1 MADDDLASIAGLP
14 EELGI
19 DEELDKEA
27 QSLRIRTETRRYG
40 KAVTIVDG
48 FSTDVINL
56 DDLASKLKKQLATG
70 GTVESGKIELQGDH
84 TERVPDILREEGF
97 QLR

>member
-1 MADDDLASIAGLP
+1 MADDLADIAGLP

-27 QSLRIRTETRRYG
+27 QVLNVRLETRRYG

-48 FSTDVINL
+48 FATDVIDL
-56 DDLASKLKKQLATG
+56 DDLASKLKKKLATG
-70 GTVESGKIELQGDH
+70 GTVDGGRIELQGDH
-84 TERVPDILREEGF
+84 SDRVPDLLRDEGF
-97 QLR
+97 EIR

>member
-1 MADDDLASIAGLP
+1 VADDDLASIAGLP

-27 QSLRIRTETRRYG
+27 QQLNVRTDTRRYG

-48 FSTDVINL
+48 FSTDVIDL
-56 DDLASKLKKQLATG
+56 DDLASRLKKQLATG
-70 GTVESGKIELQGDH
+70 GTVEDGKIELQGDH
-84 TERVPDILREEGF
+84 TEQVPDILREEGF

>member
-1 MADDDLASIAGLP
+1 VADDDLASIAGLP

-27 QSLRIRTETRRYG
+27 QQLNVRTESRRYG

-48 FSTDVINL
+48 FSTDVIDL
-56 DDLASKLKKQLATG
+56 DDLASRLKKQLATG
-70 GTVESGKIELQGDH
+70 GTVEDGTIELQGDH
-84 TERVPDILREEGF
+84 TEQVPDILRDEGF

>member
-1 MADDDLASIAGLP
+1 MADDLANIAGLP

-27 QSLRIRTETRRYG
+27 QNLTVRTETRRYG

-48 FSTDVINL
+48 FATDVIDL
-56 DDLASKLKKQLATG
+56 DDLASQLKKQLATG
-70 GTVESGKIELQGDH
+70 GTVEGESIELQGDH
-84 TERVPDILREEGF
+84 TDRIPDILRDEGF

>member
-1 MADDDLASIAGLP
+1 VADDNLADIAGLP

-27 QSLRIRTETRRYG
+27 QQLEIRTESRRYG

-48 FSTDVINL
+48 FSTDVIDL
-56 DDLASKLKKQLATG
+56 DDLASKLKSQLATG
-70 GTVESGKIELQGDH
+70 GTVEDETIELQGDH
-84 TERVPDILREEGF
+84 TDEVPQLLRDEGF